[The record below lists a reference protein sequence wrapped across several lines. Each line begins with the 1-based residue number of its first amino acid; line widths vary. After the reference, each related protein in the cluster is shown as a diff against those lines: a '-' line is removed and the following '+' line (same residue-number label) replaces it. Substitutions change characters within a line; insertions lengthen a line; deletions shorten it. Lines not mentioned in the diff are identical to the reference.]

1 MSIDQLVVSTRR
13 SPARAAIVIGLAVA
27 LIASLATIF
36 AGQTHAEHGGLIHG
50 PVQAR
55 APFTDPTAVQL
66 RGMVGGKLMVS
77 NANNLEDMVIQRI
90 QVEPGG
96 FTGWHT
102 HHGPVV
108 VLVQSGEFS
117 VYQAND
123 PNCTAYRYG
132 PNESFVDPG
141 QGNVHGARN
150 EGAVPMVA
158 WAVYFDVP
166 AGNQTLL
173 IPVTTPGDSCADF

>member
-13 SPARAAIVIGLAVA
+13 SPARAAIVIGLALA
-27 LIASLATIF
+27 LIASLSLLLADE
-36 AGQTHAEHGGLIHG
+36 THAEHGGLIHG

-55 APFTDPTAVQL
+55 APFADDTAVQL
-66 RGMVGGKLMVS
+66 RGIVGGKLMVS

-108 VLVQSGEFS
+108 VIVQSGEFS
-117 VYQAND
+117 VYQAKD
-123 PNCTAYRYG
+123 PACTAYRYG

-150 EGAVPMVA
+150 EGAEPMVA

-166 AGNQTLL
+166 PGRTDLL
-173 IPVTTPGDSCADF
+173 IPVATPGDSCAEF